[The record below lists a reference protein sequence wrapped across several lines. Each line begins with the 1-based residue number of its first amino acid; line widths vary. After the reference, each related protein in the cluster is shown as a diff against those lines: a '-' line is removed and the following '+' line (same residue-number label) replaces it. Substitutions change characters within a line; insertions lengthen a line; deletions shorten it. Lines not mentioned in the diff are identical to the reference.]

1 MKRFK
6 TIRRQLSEESGRE
19 HPRVYVAGPMRGI
32 PEYNAPAFA
41 FATDALRRAG
51 FEVFSPSEED
61 VALGIVPPPTGR
73 TRKALRR
80 FPIGNDLKFIAE
92 GDGVFLLEG
101 WEQSEG
107 AMLEAYVA
115 RYLDIP
121 LYTFPEGKEVAHVYA
136 RV

>member
-1 MKRFK
+1 VKRLK
-6 TIRRQLSEESGRE
+6 AIRRQLVAEGAAEA
-19 HPRVYVAGPMRGI
+19 PKTYVAGPMRGI

-41 FATDALRRAG
+41 EATARLRKAG
-51 FEVFSPSEED
+51 FEVFSPAEED
-61 VALGIVPPPTGR
+61 EVLGIVAPPTGR

-92 GDGVFLLEG
+92 GDAVFLLEG
-101 WEQSEG
+101 WERSEG

-115 RYLDIP
+115 KYLGIP
-121 LYTFPEGKEVAHVYA
+121 LYTYPDGKEVAHVYA

>member
-1 MKRFK
+1 MKRLRA
-6 TIRRQLSEESGRE
+6 ICRELAEESGRT
-19 HPRVYVAGPMRGI
+19 PRVYVAGPMRGI

-41 FATDALRRAG
+41 LATDTLRRAG

-61 VALGIVPPPTGR
+61 VALGITAPPTGR

-80 FPIGNDLKFIAE
+80 FPIGNDLKYIAE

-101 WEQSEG
+101 WEKSEG

-115 RYLDIP
+115 KYLGIP
-121 LYTFPEGKEVAHVYA
+121 VYTFPDAQEVPHVYV
-136 RV
+136 RSV